1 MDNWK
6 LLLSVLKILSPNNI
20 VQYDKID
27 SLFEYPAHITNA
39 IVIDHLN
46 NSIINE
52 LETLQCEY
60 IQMFFLI
67 L

>member
-39 IVIDHLN
+39 IVIDHL
-46 NSIINE
+46 E
-52 LETLQCEY
+52 
-60 IQMFFLI
+60 
-67 L
+67 